1 MNSKQLADS
10 ITLGRAA
17 GALGLVGW
25 GMAHGAESLPAAAVF
40 MVANWTG
47 DILDGALAR
56 RSPRARRTWIGDHDL
71 EVDMW
76 VAGCLLAYLAVTG
89 LANAR
94 LAAGYVVAWAVLL
107 AASGWPRALGMLCQ
121 APIYGGLFVIT
132 VGRAPA
138 LAVGMGLWVLIAIV
152 LTWPRFP
159 QTVVPEF
166 LAGLR
171 AMRVRLTDL
180 RRKV

>member
-17 GALGLVGW
+17 GALGLAGW
-25 GMAHGAESLPAAAVF
+25 GMVHGAKSLPVAAAF

-76 VAGCLLAYLAVTG
+76 VAGCLLAYLAATDLVDG
-89 LANAR
+89 R
-94 LAAGYVVAWAVLL
+94 LAAGYVAAWVVVLG
-107 AASGWPRALGMLCQ
+107 ASGWPRALGMLCQ
-121 APIYGGLFVIT
+121 APIYGGLVVIT
-132 VGRAPA
+132 IDRAP
-138 LAVGMGLWVLIAIV
+138 LAAAGMGLWVLAAIL

-159 QTVVPEF
+159 RTVVPEF
-166 LAGLR
+166 LAGMR
-171 AMRVRLTDL
+171 AVRVRLTNP